1 MEESGIDQMDKA
13 IGLAIRLRRKTSGCS
28 QAALGHAIG
37 VSFQQVQKYERGA
50 NRISFSTLVRIAEA
64 LGCTIADLVAEI
76 KELDL
81 GPTRN
86 GRMGELLAQPEAVA
100 VLEALAKIQSRP
112 LRRAVVEL
120 ARSLARES

>member
-1 MEESGIDQMDKA
+1 MDDSGIDQMDRA
-13 IGLAIRLRRKTSGCS
+13 IGLAIRLRRKTSGYS
-28 QAALGHAIG
+28 QAALGDAIG
-37 VSFQQVQKYERGA
+37 VSFQQVQKYERGS
-50 NRISFSTLVRIAEA
+50 NRISFSTLVRIADA

-81 GPTRN
+81 GPAPN

-100 VLEALAKIQSRP
+100 ILEALAKIQSRQ

-120 ARSLARES
+120 ARSLSRES